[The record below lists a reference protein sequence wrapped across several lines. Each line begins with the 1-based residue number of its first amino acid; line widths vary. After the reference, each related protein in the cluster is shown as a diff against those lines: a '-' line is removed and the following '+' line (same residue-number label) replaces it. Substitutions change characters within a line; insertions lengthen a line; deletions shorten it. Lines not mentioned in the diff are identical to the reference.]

1 MGVRQAYFYRF
12 FAAYKLC
19 PKTSTLL
26 PRAGGRP
33 SGLHLLSANTE
44 SLVHK
49 CIEDFYM
56 SDVRP
61 SFAALTRRIAQECR
75 RVEVQT
81 PNYRTIRQRLAEYD
95 PKGLTK
101 ARFGTKAA
109 EEAFRPV
116 HVNIQPTLPFQLL
129 QIDHSPMDLI
139 VLDERDRLPIGRPWI
154 SLAIDVATRVV
165 ARFYLSLES
174 PRVVSVA
181 LVLTHACWGRIRGL
195 PTAGSSPL
203 TGRLWHPR

>member
-1 MGVRQAYFYRF
+1 M
-12 FAAYKLC
+12 
-19 PKTSTLL
+19 
-26 PRAGGRP
+26 
-33 SGLHLLSANTE
+33 
-44 SLVHK
+44 K
-49 CIEDFYM
+49 C
-56 SDVRP
+56 R
-61 SFAALTRRIAQECR
+61 L
-75 RVEVQT
+75 

-95 PKGLTK
+95 PKELTK

-165 ARFYLSLES
+165 AGFYLSLES
-174 PRVVSVA
+174 PSVVSVA
-181 LVLTHACWGRIRGL
+181 LVLTQCVLGKNTWLADRGL
-195 PTAGSSPL
+195 QSLDWPVVAFPMKSISTTQRSFILTRSCVEHRNMGSN
-203 TGRLWHPR
+203 